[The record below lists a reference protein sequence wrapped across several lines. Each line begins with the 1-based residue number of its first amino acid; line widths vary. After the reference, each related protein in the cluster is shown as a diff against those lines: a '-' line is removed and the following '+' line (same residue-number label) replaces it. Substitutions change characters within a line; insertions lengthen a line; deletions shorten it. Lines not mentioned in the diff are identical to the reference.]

1 MFNQFKGREISPC
14 DRITQDNPSK
24 GGDPHHCAL
33 KVYRTFYKE
42 DTAIDPGVINNFL
55 LAGMDL
61 SNLHYFLFHAFLVF
75 ILDLVHVINTLPGR
89 GV

>member
-1 MFNQFKGREISPC
+1 M
-14 DRITQDNPSK
+14 
-24 GGDPHHCAL
+24 
-33 KVYRTFYKE
+33 YRTFYKE
-42 DTAIDPGVINNFL
+42 DTAIDPGAINSFL
-55 LAGMDL
+55 LAWMDL